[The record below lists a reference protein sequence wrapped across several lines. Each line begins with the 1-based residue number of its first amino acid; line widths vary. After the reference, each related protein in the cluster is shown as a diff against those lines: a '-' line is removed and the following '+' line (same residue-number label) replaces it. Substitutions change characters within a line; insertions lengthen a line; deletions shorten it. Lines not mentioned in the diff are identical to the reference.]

1 MADAVQRQR
10 ADGLMALGWL
20 RIMVNNMIGFI
31 PSNEAFQAEFAVME
45 AAND

>member
-1 MADAVQRQR
+1 
-10 ADGLMALGWL
+10 MALGWL

-31 PSNEAFQAEFAVME
+31 PSNEAFEVEFVDME